1 MAPRLDELDR
11 ALIHALHVDGRAPFR
26 RIGDVLGVSDQTV
39 ARRYARLHRDHGL
52 QVVGLTTPGRTGEVQ
67 WLVRIRALPE
77 AATEIAEALARRAD
91 TSWIC
96 LCAGG
101 TEIVCSVYGDG
112 VQPLL
117 LDALPRTRH
126 LLDVRA
132 DRVLH
137 VFYGGAGEPYSKH
150 GPLSAAQLEQLAR
163 HLPEVDPT
171 LPVRLDDVDRAM
183 LALLRAD
190 GRTSTERLAAAAG
203 TSTVTARRRLADLR
217 AAGVLH
223 LDVDVE
229 MAVLDLPVQTFLW
242 LTVGPSD
249 VLAAGAGLAA
259 HPEVAF
265 AAATTGDTNLF
276 AAVPTPDVEAAFRYL
291 TTTVPTLAGIA
302 AVTSVPVLRTVKAA
316 TTVHGVRHRPAM
328 S

>member
-1 MAPRLDELDR
+1 MAPRPDELDR

-26 RIGDVLGVSDQTV
+26 RIGEVLGVSDQTA
-39 ARRYARLHRDHGL
+39 ARRYARLRRDHGL
-52 QVVGLTTPGRTGEVQ
+52 RVVGLTTPHRTGEVQ
-67 WLVRIRALPE
+67 WMVRIRALPE
-77 AATEIAEALARRAD
+77 AAADIAAALARRAD

-101 TEIVCSVYGDG
+101 TEIVCTVYGDG

-137 VFYGGAGEPYSKH
+137 VFYGGVGEPYSKR
-150 GPLSAAQLEQLAR
+150 GPLSAAQVDQLAR
-163 HLPEVDPT
+163 HLPAVDPT
-171 LPVRLDDVDRAM
+171 LPSRIDGVDRA
-183 LALLRAD
+183 LLDLLRLD

-203 TSTVTARRRLADLR
+203 TSTVTARRRLAELR
-217 AAGVLH
+217 TAGVLH

-229 MAVLDLPVQTFLW
+229 MEVLDLPVQTLLW
-242 LTVGPSD
+242 LTVGPRHL
-249 VLAAGAGLAA
+249 LAAGAALAG

-265 AAATTGDTNLF
+265 AAATTGSSNLF
-276 AAVPTPDVEAAFRYL
+276 AAVPMPDVEATFRYL
-291 TTTVPTLAGIA
+291 TTTVPSVAGIE
-302 AVTSVPVLRTVKAA
+302 AVSSVPVLRTVKAA
-316 TTVHGVRHRPAM
+316 TTVLRPHRM